1 MFPEKIRSLN
11 VSIGD
16 ADNADKTVKWVCQLC

>member
-1 MFPEKIRSLN
+1 MLPEKIRLLN

-16 ADNADKTVKWVCQLC
+16 ADNADTSAKWICQLC

>member
-1 MFPEKIRSLN
+1 MFPEKIRFLN